1 KNGQVFFGGSNGF
14 NIIDPA
20 GIPENRNIP
29 KILLTDLQLFNKPV
43 KIGEANSPLKQSLVK
58 TKEITLTHTQSVFT
72 IEFAGLSYTIPEKT
86 NYAYMLVG
94 FDKDWNYTTER
105 KVTYTNLNPGVYTF
119 RVKAA
124 NNDGYWN
131 EEGVSLKIIIKPP
144 FWLTWWFKT
153 LALLI
158 ICGGIYGF
166 YRYRIHAVE
175 KQKQELKKQVYERTE
190 EIFRQSEQLQ
200 SMNEELQS
208 QSEELQSQ
216 SEHLQVLNEELFE
229 QKEQERRSR
238 EEAEL

>member
-1 KNGQVFFGGSNGF
+1 
-14 NIIDPA
+14 
-20 GIPENRNIP
+20 
-29 KILLTDLQLFNKPV
+29 
-43 KIGEANSPLKQSLVK
+43 
-58 TKEITLTHTQSVFT
+58 
-72 IEFAGLSYTIPEKT
+72 
-86 NYAYMLVG
+86 
-94 FDKDWNYTTER
+94 
-105 KVTYTNLNPGVYTF
+105 TF

-200 SMNEELQS
+200 CMNEEPQS

-238 EEAEL
+238 EEAELARKEAEKATQAKGIFLATMSHEIRTPMNGVIGMAALLADTALTEEQEEYVKTISKSGESLLGIINNILDFSKIESGNMEIEQHDFDLTECIEGVLDLFGGKAAEQGLDLIYDI